1 MPTLTSQNT
10 FTVGEASTE
19 TVSVNITVLPALGSD
34 TGKGRLVH
42 PTLGT
47 YDYEKC
53 PDEWLNIDGDVII
66 PPIWAS
72 SKALQGSS
80 NTLFA
85 GHIRDV
91 VVEERWLGELSVS
104 IEMVRMLASFWQTP
118 PNPSDDYVEWYPNYI
133 SPLGYKVIIVALE
146 LNGQGLNFDYIS
158 RLGHVRGDLVL
169 RMRIA
174 GRVEA

>member
-1 MPTLTSQNT
+1 MAIISSSNT
-10 FTVGEASTE
+10 FTIGEASTE
-19 TVSVNITVLPALGSD
+19 TSAVDIAILPALGSGVG
-34 TGKGRLVH
+34 TGRLVH
-42 PTLGT
+42 PTLGA

-53 PDEWLNIDGDVII
+53 PDEWVNIDGDVII
-66 PPIWAS
+66 PPVWTT
-72 SKALQGSS
+72 SKALLGAS

-91 VVEERWLGELSVS
+91 VVEERWLGELSTS
-104 IEMVRMLASFWQTP
+104 IEMVRMLASIWQTP

-133 SPLGYKVIIVALE
+133 NALGYKVIVVALE

-158 RLGHVRGDLVL
+158 RMGHVRGDLVL

-174 GRVEA
+174 GRVES